1 MANHCY
7 NFANVYGSKDALDLL
22 EKRIKDAKKENDHLW
37 YETFYQVLG
46 FASPEESTDSYEEFG
61 SKWFNCDVIRDK
73 DTEMTISGDSA
84 WSPVSE
90 FYRKISEVYNLE
102 IFSTFEECGNDFG
115 GWYDCKNGEVTKDV
129 TMTYGQYRYTE
140 DPYEYTESLLEDIE
154 NGDIEEVDEQ
164 LLNIMTDEHKKLFTT

>member
-7 NFANVYGSKDALDLL
+7 NFASVYGSKDALDLL

-84 WSPVSE
+84 WSPYPS
-90 FYRKISEVYNLE
+90 F
-102 IFSTFEECGNDFG
+102 
-115 GWYDCKNGEVTKDV
+115 
-129 TMTYGQYRYTE
+129 
-140 DPYEYTESLLEDIE
+140 IE
-154 NGDIEEVDEQ
+154 R
-164 LLNIMTDEHKKLFTT
+164 

>member
-1 MANHCY
+1 M
-7 NFANVYGSKDALDLL
+7 
-22 EKRIKDAKKENDHLW
+22 
-37 YETFYQVLG
+37 
-46 FASPEESTDSYEEFG
+46 ES
-61 SKWFNCDVIRDK
+61 
-73 DTEMTISGDSA
+73 
-84 WSPVSE
+84 VSE